1 MVFGKDYHSPLS
13 IQVAFGMDVNVIGEE
28 DTKFTKA
35 VSLAFHG
42 VEEASFDLF
51 HKVSQLPGNVS
62 LQNKYL
68 KRVVEEV

>member
-1 MVFGKDYHSPLS
+1 M
-13 IQVAFGMDVNVIGEE
+13 NVIGEE

-51 HKVSQLPGNVS
+51 HKVKQLRVNAS
-62 LQNKYL
+62 LQINI
-68 KRVVEEV
+68 